1 VTLEGFVKQRRLL
14 ADESSVSNPKAA
26 SIKGSVFQAAPED
39 LNRLVA
45 EGRVSREAL
54 EARLE
59 AEDIELLDHKV
70 QPTGWYAIA
79 SYGRMVEL
87 LAELE
92 GGADREAYLVSRGAR
107 AAARISTAG
116 TYQQLETTSEQL
128 GPRVGKIVITVAK
141 LFYNF
146 SSWHFDQGDDL
157 SHYTIRVEGARDLPE
172 ANRLAAQGFIA
183 FVGEKVGGHAVEVT
197 SERPRP
203 DQILF
208 HAQRAD

>member
-1 VTLEGFVKQRRLL
+1 VP
-14 ADESSVSNPKAA
+14 NPSAP
-26 SIKGSVFQAAPED
+26 SLKGSVFQAAPED
-39 LNRLVA
+39 LNRLLA
-45 EGRVSREAL
+45 EGHLTRESL

-59 AEDIELLDHKV
+59 AEDVELLDHKIL
-70 QPTGWYAIA
+70 PTAWYPIA

-87 LAELE
+87 LADLE
-92 GGADREAYLVSRGAR
+92 AGADREAYFVARGTR
-107 AAARISTAG
+107 AAARISGAG

-146 SSWHFDQGDDL
+146 SVWHFDRGEDL
-157 SHYTIRVEGARDLPE
+157 SQWSIRVEDARDLPE

-183 FVGEKVGGHAVEVT
+183 FVGEKVGGQPVEVT

-208 HAQRAD
+208 HARRAE

>member
-1 VTLEGFVKQRRLL
+1 MSSGVTHP
-14 ADESSVSNPKAA
+14 NIP

-39 LNRLVA
+39 LNRLVS
-45 EGRVSREAL
+45 EGRISREAL
-54 EARLE
+54 ETRLE
-59 AEDIELLDHKV
+59 AGDVALLDHKV
-70 QPTGWYAIA
+70 RPTEWYPIA

-92 GGADREAYLVSRGAR
+92 GGADREAYLVSRGIR
-107 AAARISTAG
+107 AAARISATG
-116 TYQQLETTSEQL
+116 TYQQLETSSEQL
-128 GPRVGKIVITVAK
+128 GPRVGRIVVTVAK

-146 SSWHFDQGDDL
+146 SSWHFDSSDDH
-157 SHYTIRVEGARDLPE
+157 SRYSIRVEDARDLPE

-183 FVGEKVGGHAVEVT
+183 FVGEKVGGRAVEVT

-208 HAQRAD
+208 HARRAG